1 MNIFAESA
9 ALLNSLDGAWLTA
22 PAGLIADALIKVTLV
37 FGLAALATLALGK
50 ASAAAR
56 HLVWALALGCAL
68 ILALGASRAS
78 AQQQWATIKGQV
90 VFPARRMVATFVS
103 ACW

>member
-1 MNIFAESA
+1 MNILAEIA
-9 ALLNSLDGAWLTA
+9 ALLNGLDGGWLTA

-56 HLVWALALGCAL
+56 HLVWALALGCAK
-68 ILALGASRAS
+68 LGR
-78 AQQQWATIKGQV
+78 
-90 VFPARRMVATFVS
+90 
-103 ACW
+103 